1 MIQDSILTIIA
12 AWIAALAAAFSLLW
26 SVITQKKIQENEIKR
41 ATIDAFNRLQSE
53 VLDKLALMD
62 RKNAEIIVEEREN
75 NEDCRQAYYDY
86 KTLVARLEHFA
97 VGINQ
102 GVYDLDVVDK
112 LAGEHLVFLL
122 PKIEPIIEAANDHV
136 HADKYYQNYTWLIEQ
151 LEKRHRQ

>member
-1 MIQDSILTIIA
+1 MIPDSIFTTTA

-26 SVITQKKIQENEIKR
+26 SVKTQKKIQESEIKR

-62 RKNAEIIVEEREN
+62 RVNAEVIVEEREN

-86 KTLVARLEHFA
+86 KTLIARLEHFA
-97 VGINQ
+97 VGIEQ

-112 LAGEHLVFLL
+112 LAGEHLIFLL
-122 PKIEPIIEAANDHV
+122 FKIEPIIDAANDHV
-136 HADKYYQNYTWLIEQ
+136 HADKYYQSYIWLVEQ
-151 LEKRHRQ
+151 LEKRHKQ